1 MTDLNLL
8 AKMLNRG
15 ADAKQ
20 PGRRRNCP
28 SDGTIAAYVDSA
40 LGDSE
45 RIRVQEHLAGCAY
58 CRSLVSDIVKQGRV
72 TDVPGAPAALLEKAR
87 ALVPSKPKRWAWTWA
102 PVTAAGVLAS
112 TAILVMILETPRRT
126 TLPEWPAPAVPVPSE
141 SEPAIPSTRPWPET
155 MRKPNSPNNS
165 LTILSPRP
173 DSILPREQIEIRWNV
188 VRDSLSYHIRVLTAD
203 GDLAWETDSTVNH
216 VKLPKQ
222 PTLNSGKYYALV
234 SAMLKNGRTA
244 KSSPVK
250 FQVADSE

>member
-20 PGRRRNCP
+20 PRRRRTCP

-40 LGDSE
+40 LRDSE
-45 RIRVQEHLAGCAY
+45 RIRVQEHVAGCAY
-58 CRSLVSDIVKQGRV
+58 CRSLVSDIVKQARL
-72 TDVPGAPAALLEKAR
+72 TDVEGAPTALLEKAG
-87 ALVPSKPKRWAWTWA
+87 ALVPSKPKRWAWIWA
-102 PVTAAGVLAS
+102 PVTTGVLAS
-112 TAILVMILETPRRT
+112 AAILVMTLETPRRT
-126 TLPEWPAPAVPVPSE
+126 TLPEGPSPAAPVPAK
-141 SEPAIPSTRPWPET
+141 SEPAIPSTRPLPET
-155 MRKPNSPNNS
+155 VRKPNSVDNS

-203 GDLAWETDSTVNH
+203 GDVVWDTDSTVNH
-216 VKLPKQ
+216 VKVPKQ

-250 FQVADSE
+250 FQIADSE